1 MTEIL
6 RKTFC
11 RLIDLS
17 RWGEVLDIFNTV
29 WFSDDELDYMLQW
42 ISLQMLTSF
51 LISRITSW
59 RYPRA
64 RTMRNIR
71 SCTHRRWCFQDSLY
85 YYLCEFQY
93 FQREDFGI
101 YAYYATRCRS
111 DLSADDCGL
120 CLSSINPD
128 TTPYPYI
135 SLASDP
141 IYEQSTGRTYI
152 GAACAT
158 YYLMGGSEED
168 CTLCLF
174 EI

>member
-1 MTEIL
+1 MNISANAHLLPDKQNHVLEIPSCPYDE
-6 RKTFC
+6 KHTF
-11 RLIDLS
+11 LHAS
-17 RWGEVLDIFNTV
+17 
-29 WFSDDELDYMLQW
+29 
-42 ISLQMLTSF
+42 
-51 LISRITSW
+51 
-59 RYPRA
+59 P
-64 RTMRNIR
+64 
-71 SCTHRRWCFQDSLY
+71 
-85 YYLCEFQY
+85 Y